1 MHTKIIICLV
11 AAALLSNASF
21 VEAQQPKKVPRIGYV
36 SGSGPV
42 TSDPRFDALRQGLR
56 DLGYIEGKNI
66 LIEYRYA
73 EGRQDPIPSLVA
85 ELVQIE
91 VDVLVSPS
99 LPAIRA
105 AKQATKTIPIVM
117 VFNADPVET
126 GIVDRLARPGG
137 NVTGLTRLTRELGGK
152 RLELLKDV
160 VPRISRVGVLWDA
173 DEASAAIGFKE
184 YQTAARALKIQ
195 LQSME
200 VRGPNLDLE

>member
-1 MHTKIIICLV
+1 MNTKIIICLV
-11 AAALLSNASF
+11 AVALLSIVSVA
-21 VEAQQPKKVPRIGYV
+21 EAQQPKKVPRIGYV

-85 ELVQIE
+85 ELVQLE

-126 GIVDRLARPGG
+126 GIVDSSNSRES
-137 NVTGLTRLTRELGGK
+137 TRK
-152 RLELLKDV
+152 
-160 VPRISRVGVLWDA
+160 
-173 DEASAAIGFKE
+173 SA
-184 YQTAARALKIQ
+184 
-195 LQSME
+195 
-200 VRGPNLDLE
+200 NLFS